1 MSNTIRIKKRASG
14 GGNTGGAP
22 SSLAPSELAFNEV
35 DLKLYYG
42 FGDNGNTPPSASS
55 IITVGGTGAFFD
67 KATTRSANAILAG
80 PTTGSAAAPTFRS
93 LVAAD
98 IPSIAHTKISDFD
111 TGVQTNRVDQLA
123 SATNPVTGVTPTADA
138 HFATKGYVDGVAQ
151 GLDIK
156 EAARVAT
163 TANITLSGTQT
174 IDGVSVVADN
184 RVLVKNQSTAS
195 QNGLYLCK
203 ASTWVRTDDL
213 ATGADASS
221 VFVFISEG
229 STQADQGFVCS
240 TDKGSAVVGTNNL
253 TFTQFSGSGSITAG
267 DGLDKSGNEFS
278 VDLKANGG
286 IVIES
291 TEMAVDLS
299 ASSITGT
306 LAVGDGGTGAT
317 SASAART
324 ALGLAIGSNVQA
336 FDAQLSDIAGLTP
349 SDGNFIVGDG
359 SNFVL
364 ESGSTAR
371 ASLGLAIGTNVQ
383 AYDADLDN
391 LSSMQSGASSALA
404 AITSTELQ
412 ILDGATVTTAELNL
426 LDGVTATTSEL
437 NILDGVTATAS
448 ELNILD
454 GVTATATELNKL
466 DGVTATTTELN
477 YTDGVTSNIQTQLDA
492 KQASNS
498 KLTEL
503 ATMGANTAS
512 ALADLTQAEVQIL
525 DGASVTT
532 SELNILDGVT
542 ATASEI
548 NLLDGVT
555 ATTAELNYTDGVSSN
570 IQTQLDNKQALD
582 ADLTA
587 LSGCQSG
594 AAAALALLTST
605 EVEILD
611 GATLTT
617 TELNYVDGVTS
628 AIQTQLNNKQ
638 ASDAQLTELATMAS
652 GTASAL
658 ADLTGT
664 EVGILDGATV
674 TTTELNIMDGNT
686 SATSTTLATA
696 DRMVMNDNGTMKQV
710 ALSDLVTFLEDGE
723 DTSGFE
729 VNGGTF

>member
-1 MSNTIRIKKRASG
+1 MSNTIRIKKRAASG
-14 GGNTGGAP
+14 SAGAP
-22 SSLAPSELAFNEV
+22 SSLSPSELAFNEN

-42 FGDNGNTPPSASS
+42 FGDNGSTPPSASS
-55 IITVGGTGAFFD
+55 IITVGGSGAFFD
-67 KATTRSANAILAG
+67 KTTTRNANIVLAG

-111 TGVQTNRVDQLA
+111 AGVQTNRVDELA
-123 SATNPVTGVTPTADA
+123 AATNPVTGVTPTADA
-138 HFATKGYVDGVAQ
+138 HFATKGYVDGVSQ

-156 EAARVAT
+156 DSVKVAT

-174 IDGVSVVADN
+174 IDGVAVSADE

-203 ASTWVRTDDL
+203 AGSWARTDDL
-213 ATGADASS
+213 AAGSDAAGMFT
-221 VFVFISEG
+221 FVEQG
-229 STQADQGFVCS
+229 STQADEGFVCS
-240 TDKGSAVVGTNNL
+240 SDKGSAVVGTNNL
-253 TFTQFSGSGSITAG
+253 SYTQFSGGGNLTAG

-278 VDLKANGG
+278 VDLKSNGG

-324 ALGLAIGSNVQA
+324 ALGLAIGTNVQA

-371 ASLGLAIGTNVQ
+371 ASLGLAIGSNVQ

-391 LSSMQSGASSALA
+391 LSGCQSGGSAALA
-404 AITSTELQ
+404 ALTATEIQ
-412 ILDGATVTTAELNL
+412 ILDGATVSTA
-426 LDGVTATTSEL
+426 EL

-448 ELNILD
+448 ELNIM
-454 GVTATATELNKL
+454 
-466 DGVTATTTELN
+466 DGVTATTSELN
-477 YTDGVTSNIQTQLDA
+477 IMDGVTA
-492 KQASNS
+492 
-498 KLTEL
+498 
-503 ATMGANTAS
+503 
-512 ALADLTQAEVQIL
+512 
-525 DGASVTT
+525 TT
-532 SELNILDGVT
+532 SELNIMDGVT
-542 ATASEI
+542 A
-548 NLLDGVT
+548 
-555 ATTAELNYTDGVSSN
+555 
-570 IQTQLDNKQALD
+570 
-582 ADLTA
+582 
-587 LSGCQSG
+587 
-594 AAAALALLTST
+594 
-605 EVEILD
+605 
-611 GATLTT
+611 TT

-628 AIQTQLNNKQ
+628 AIQTQLDAKQ

-652 GTASAL
+652 GTADAL
-658 ADLTGT
+658 ADLSGT

-686 SATSTTLATA
+686 AASSTTLATA
-696 DRMVMNDNGTMKQV
+696 DRLVTNDSGTMKQV
-710 ALSDLVTFLEDGE
+710 ALSDLVTFLEDGA
-723 DTSGFE
+723 TSGFD
-729 VNGGTF
+729 VDGGTF